1 VCAAACSRPSA
12 EPPRAEFLLAS
23 EDSTFWVESSREGV
37 HVRGVPILLARY
49 DGRFYELYTAE
60 QDFSYNDALLLGER
74 LYRRDI
80 MSGDSLPLFAD
91 TTVARV
97 AAAYARA
104 HPDEAPLRPDQEGE
118 ANPGTSASASVDV
131 LGVFGPYISYE
142 YHVDIDL
149 PGSRPWHST
158 RRGVIDLRTGTG
170 LGLADLFGPQIG
182 GDLARQG
189 REHYLAT
196 RDSILAERA
205 ALKGDDR
212 RAADALLRLEF
223 DERSFT
229 ISSANGKPAIAF
241 DVPGR
246 GEGAA
251 GDVVELEQITLEP
264 TPWWRDIASSFPVTT
279 AQGDDRWEHASYH
292 VLARYDTSGKLA
304 GVTLGD
310 TTRREWLV
318 ATIMGPLRQITWL
331 DRPAIADPDRAALR
345 KAFNAAA
352 SYDETSR
359 VASHSALLS
368 SSFSRYANFKESQR
382 KPARNVRAHD
392 ARACEQH
399 GPRVRR
405 CHSVDDGQVR
415 RDLRLSSQPRG
426 GGHRV
431 DRPRRLSRADSPR
444 RPGGHEGQRQLR
456 RQDVDGSRRS
466 R

>member
-1 VCAAACSRPSA
+1 
-12 EPPRAEFLLAS
+12 
-23 EDSTFWVESSREGV
+23 VESSREGV

-80 MSGDSLPLFAD
+80 MSGDSLALFAD

-104 HPDEAPLRPDQEGE
+104 HPDEEPLRPDQEGE

-131 LGVFGPYISYE
+131 LGVFGPYVSYE

-149 PGSRPWHST
+149 PGSRPWHTT
-158 RRGVIDLRTGTG
+158 RRGVIDLRTGTE
-170 LGLADLFGPQIG
+170 LGLADLFGSQVG

-229 ISSANGKPAIAF
+229 ISSNAGKPAIAF
-241 DVPGR
+241 DIPGR
-246 GEGAA
+246 GEGPA

-264 TPWWRDIASSFPVTT
+264 TLWWRDVASSFPITT
-279 AQGDDRWEHASYH
+279 AQGDDRWERTPYH
-292 VLARYDTSGKLA
+292 VLARYDTSGKIA
-304 GVTLGD
+304 AITLGD
-310 TTRREWLV
+310 TTRHEWPVTTVL
-318 ATIMGPLRQITWL
+318 GPLRQITWL
-331 DRPAIADPDRAALR
+331 DRPPISTDDRAALR

-359 VASHSALLS
+359 VASRFSLLPS
-368 SSFSRYANFKESQR
+368 LFSHANFKESQR

-392 ARACEQH
+392 ARACQQH

-405 CHSVDDGQVR
+405 CHSVDDGQNR
-415 RDLRLSSQPRG
+415 RDLRLSSLPRG
-426 GGHRV
+426 RGHGI